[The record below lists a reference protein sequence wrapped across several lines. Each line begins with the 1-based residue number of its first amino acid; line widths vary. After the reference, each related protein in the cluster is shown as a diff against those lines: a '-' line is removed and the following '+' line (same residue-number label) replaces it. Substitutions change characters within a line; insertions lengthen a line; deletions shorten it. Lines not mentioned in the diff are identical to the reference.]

1 MKRLAI
7 TALCLSYVIGN
18 PLRAQDHPKPELDL
32 TVMVLMNGF
41 YTSGKTN
48 NIDLPQA
55 AIPPTAGD
63 SFPTD
68 GIGATV
74 RQSRVTAHGFLAG
87 VAGGDF
93 NAELDVDFWGGQ
105 QPSNGGRT
113 FPLLRIRRAW
123 AQMTWNRFQVLA
135 GQEAPPIVELN
146 PSSLAS
152 IGLSSLSAS
161 GNLWLWIPQIRLTGD
176 VLSGTKAR
184 LGLEAAILAPTG
196 YEAQGLFLTQADE
209 AEASK
214 RPYLQSRIR
223 LRWGEGAQ
231 SGEIS
236 VGGHLGWFATTGDS
250 LLDSKAAALLWQ
262 IPIGRMVELRGEA
275 FTGQAVAGLGG
286 GGIGQNFGL
295 NGVPVRTHG
304 GWGQLLVRPAP
315 GWELGASYGMDD
327 PKDQDLIQA
336 TQRLK
341 NETVVG
347 EIQWRP
353 APLILGIEFRHIA
366 TTYGAGE
373 GDGESSECGV
383 GGGVLKVEPSAVS
396 C

>member
-1 MKRLAI
+1 MKRATI
-7 TALCLSYVIGN
+7 KAVCLSCVVAT
-18 PLRAQDHPKPELDL
+18 PLWAQDNPKPDVDL
-32 TVMVLMNGF
+32 KVMVLMNGF

-48 NIDLPQA
+48 NVDLPQVA
-55 AIPPTAGD
+55 VPPSTAD
-63 SFPTD
+63 SIATD
-68 GIGATV
+68 GLGATI
-74 RQSRVTAHGFLAG
+74 RQSRVTAHAFLSGF
-87 VAGGDF
+87 AGGDF

-123 AQMTWNRFQVLA
+123 AQMTWGGLNLLV

-176 VLSGTKAR
+176 VLTSANGR
-184 LGLEAAILAPTG
+184 LSLEATVLAPTG
-196 YEAQGLFLTQADE
+196 YEAQGAFLTQPDE

-214 RPYLQSRIR
+214 RPYLQGRI
-223 LRWGEGAQ
+223 LYRWGEADH
-231 SGEIS
+231 SGQVS

-250 LLDSKAAALLWQ
+250 LLDSKAAAFLLQ
-262 IPIGRMVELRGEA
+262 APIGRMVEIRGEA
-275 FTGQAVAGLGG
+275 FVGQAVAGLGG
-286 GGIGQNFGL
+286 GAIGQNFGL
-295 NGVPVRTHG
+295 NGVPVRTNG
-304 GWGQLLVRPAP
+304 GWGQLLVRPSP
-315 GWELGASYGMDD
+315 GWEIGASYGIDD
-327 PKDQDLIQA
+327 PKDDDLDIA

-366 TTYGAGE
+366 TTYGAGTE
-373 GDGESSECGV
+373 TANHVNLGLGAEF
-383 GGGVLKVEPSAVS
+383 
-396 C
+396 